1 MSGIIVD
8 YSLFFFFLFFLTLFV
23 LCILYCNYISDRYH
37 CLFDV
42 RGGLSRQNGRE
53 LSVIVMKASRDY
65 SNRRLLLERMKDTY
79 LCMDLLNKHL
89 LVITRRTK
97 NSGTLFIVDFIVRS
111 TIDAGKGSHS
121 EFCATLQCNL
131 TLWCALWKIKI
142 DVTSCDFGDIGD
154 RMKIKNM
161 EIFLLV
167 LANNKISSSDID
179 EIDEKSRKMH
189 DLSWKTTIK
198 KISIGE

>member
-1 MSGIIVD
+1 M
-8 YSLFFFFLFFLTLFV
+8 
-23 LCILYCNYISDRYH
+23 
-37 CLFDV
+37 
-42 RGGLSRQNGRE
+42 
-53 LSVIVMKASRDY
+53 
-65 SNRRLLLERMKDTY
+65 
-79 LCMDLLNKHL
+79 
-89 LVITRRTK
+89 
-97 NSGTLFIVDFIVRS
+97 
-111 TIDAGKGSHS
+111 
-121 EFCATLQCNL
+121 
-131 TLWCALWKIKI
+131 
-142 DVTSCDFGDIGD
+142 TSYDFGDIGD